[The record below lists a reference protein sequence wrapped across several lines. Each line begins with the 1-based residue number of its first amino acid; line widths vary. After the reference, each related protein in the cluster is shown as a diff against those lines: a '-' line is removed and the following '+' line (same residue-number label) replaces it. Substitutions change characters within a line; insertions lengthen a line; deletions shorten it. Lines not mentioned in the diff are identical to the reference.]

1 MCRFCEGKKTIGME
15 GRKIFMNEDGQ
26 LVYLGEHTIF
36 GDVIGE
42 VKFCP
47 ECGKAIKNN
56 NNILKK

>member
-1 MCRFCEGKKTIGME
+1 MCKFCNGKTTLGRE

-56 NNILKK
+56 KTY